1 MSELRAVVVTGAA
14 SGMGAM
20 HARTLAAAGW
30 HVWLTDVT
38 DTSAIADELAD
49 RGLFASEQRL
59 DVTEEA
65 DWKELRS
72 RLEDDAV
79 SVAGLVNNAGVSFRY
94 GFEET
99 APADWHRVIGVN
111 LTGAFLGI
119 RTMAPLLAERGG
131 GAIVNV
137 SSIAGTLGYF
147 SPSYGA
153 SKWGL
158 IGLTKSA
165 AGEWASRGVRVNAV
179 LPGLVDT
186 PLLAGADDFVA
197 SSLRSVPM
205 GRVAATEEVAN
216 AVRFLLSDEAGY
228 VNGADLLIDG
238 GMTAAGLYQRIREE
252 L

>member
-1 MSELRAVVVTGAA
+1 MSEQDAVVVTGAA
-14 SGMGAM
+14 SGMGAT
-20 HARTLAAAGW
+20 HARVLAEAGW
-30 HVWLTDVT
+30 HVWLADVQ
-38 DTSAIADELAD
+38 DTSHVAGELRRD
-49 RGLFASEQRL
+49 GLSCSEQPL
-59 DVTEEA
+59 DVTQDA
-65 DWKELRS
+65 DWQALRK
-72 RLEDDAV
+72 L
-79 SVAGLVNNAGVSFRY
+79 VADRDNPVRGLVNNAGVSFRH
-94 GFEET
+94 GFEQT
-99 APADWHRVIGVN
+99 SPQDWDRVVGVN

-119 RTMAPLLAERGG
+119 RTMAPLMAQQGG

-147 SPSYGA
+147 SPAYGA

-158 IGLTKSA
+158 IGLSKSA
-165 AGEWASRGVRVNAV
+165 AGEWAPRGVRVNAV

-205 GRVAATEEVAN
+205 ARVAATEEVAG
-216 AVRFLLSDEAGY
+216 AVRFLLSAEAAY
-228 VNGADLLIDG
+228 VNGAELLVDG